1 MEYLRLIKKGAKSK
15 TLVQNFFGY
24 GLIKLGYADK
34 YLAGQVTMYRSYNW
48 VKRHFVKE
56 LNSLTIGQ
64 EQCPSKKRVW
74 ICWLQGIENAPK
86 LVRDCYNSVE
96 YWLSDWEIIVVTAD
110 NYNNYTEL
118 PVYIQEKWE
127 KGIISN
133 THFSDILRIELLTK
147 YGGVWIDSTVLC
159 SGKIPKYVD
168 ESDFF
173 VFRNDYRGDESIMIS
188 SWFMQSTK
196 NYPLLVEV
204 KNLLHSYWQ
213 KNNKLKHYYLLH
225 FLMTMVMKKYK
236 NLTDKIPFISNINPH
251 VLQFEYLFRSFD
263 EKTYEFIKSQCF
275 VHKLSYKFNLNRDLS
290 NTFYEEIIKNKNY

>member
-1 MEYLRLIKKGAKSK
+1 MEYLRLIKKSVKSK

-64 EQCPSKKRVW
+64 EQCSSKKRVW

-133 THFSDILRIELLTK
+133 THFSDILRLNLLIRHGGLWLDSTTLLT
-147 YGGVWIDSTVLC
+147 GPL
-159 SGKIPKYVD
+159 PKYITD
-168 ESDFF
+168 TKFF
-173 VFRNDYRGDESIMIS
+173 VYRNGWMDMEVINMASWLIYSNESNNTLLFETQQLLYAYWKKYDYLKNYFLMHMFFRMVTDKYKEQWNCVPYFNQIDCHFMMNELEKKYDRQRTIMIK
-188 SWFMQSTK
+188 Q
-196 NYPLLVEV
+196 L
-204 KNLLHSYWQ
+204 
-213 KNNKLKHYYLLH
+213 
-225 FLMTMVMKKYK
+225 
-236 NLTDKIPFISNINPH
+236 SN
-251 VLQFEYLFRSFD
+251 
-263 EKTYEFIKSQCF
+263 
-275 VHKLSYKFNLNRDLS
+275 VHKLTYKLENI
-290 NTFYEEIIKNKNY
+290 YEDATVSHLDDIYRP

>member
-1 MEYLRLIKKGAKSK
+1 MEYLRLIKKSVKSK

-64 EQCPSKKRVW
+64 EQCSSKKRVW

-133 THFSDILRIELLTK
+133 THFSDILRLNLLIRHGGLWLDSTTLLT
-147 YGGVWIDSTVLC
+147 GPL
-159 SGKIPKYVD
+159 PKYITD
-168 ESDFF
+168 TEFF
-173 VFRNDYRGDESIMIS
+173 VYRNGWMDMEVINMASWLIYSNESNNTLLFETQQLLYAYWKKYDYLKNYFLMHMFFRMVTDKYKEQWNCVPYFNQIDCHFMMNELEKKYDRQRTIMIK
-188 SWFMQSTK
+188 Q
-196 NYPLLVEV
+196 L
-204 KNLLHSYWQ
+204 
-213 KNNKLKHYYLLH
+213 
-225 FLMTMVMKKYK
+225 
-236 NLTDKIPFISNINPH
+236 SN
-251 VLQFEYLFRSFD
+251 
-263 EKTYEFIKSQCF
+263 
-275 VHKLSYKFNLNRDLS
+275 VHKLTYKLENI
-290 NTFYEEIIKNKNY
+290 YEDATVSHLDDIYRP

>member
-1 MEYLRLIKKGAKSK
+1 MNKIKDFIKKYGLFHIYGREAFKLSRQHKCYLKLEKKYAKLIKGNLNIETNEKSNK
-15 TLVQNFFGY
+15 V
-24 GLIKLGYADK
+24 
-34 YLAGQVTMYRSYNW
+34 
-48 VKRHFVKE
+48 FV
-56 LNSLTIGQ
+56 
-64 EQCPSKKRVW
+64 
-74 ICWLQGIENAPK
+74 CWLQGIENAPE
-86 LVRDCYNSVE
+86 LVKVCYESLKKYLTNKE
-96 YWLSDWEIIVVTAD
+96 IVVITAKNVFD
-110 NYNNYTEL
+110 YVDF
-118 PVYIQEKWE
+118 PDFIIEKWK

-196 NYPLLVEV
+196 NYPILVEV
-204 KNLLHSYWQ
+204 KNLLYSYWQ

-225 FLMTMVMKKYK
+225 FFMTMVMKKYK